1 MIHHVSETEPEG
13 LGAPEPLDLS
23 PVSEREREVLDAAI
37 EGLSARDIAQRLSL
51 SEATVRSHLST
62 VYAKLGVAGR
72 VELLARLNAT
82 APHREVAVASE
93 QAQHEEARAAHVP
106 PKHARRLLALGA
118 VALAVAT
125 AAIAFSMLRPDLPP
139 RSDLATASRLLAA
152 GQLSSLDLRG
162 ETLTLLETS
171 GDRLRVE
178 GVEFNQF
185 KPIIAE
191 AMAKSVGVR
200 VSSDGDSLG
209 TAVAMLATALL
220 PVLALIVA
228 VGLLLR
234 ALRRPPWL
242 RPASVEA
249 FNSRGV
255 VTRGPGGDQERELAK
270 RYGDLAKSFSAT
282 WHRTAGIYRGLEDEY
297 ERLGRF
303 EDEREAQDP

>member
-1 MIHHVSETEPEG
+1 MSETEPEG

-62 VYAKLGVAGR
+62 VYSKLGVAGR

-82 APHREVAVASE
+82 APHRELAVASE
-93 QAQHEEARAAHVP
+93 QAQHEESRAADVP

-118 VALAVAT
+118 VVLVVAT

-139 RSDLATASRLLAA
+139 RSDLATVSRLLAA

-191 AMAKSVGVR
+191 ALAKSVGVR

-234 ALRRPPWL
+234 ALRRPPSL
-242 RPASVEA
+242 RPAA
-249 FNSRGV
+249 
-255 VTRGPGGDQERELAK
+255 
-270 RYGDLAKSFSAT
+270 
-282 WHRTAGIYRGLEDEY
+282 
-297 ERLGRF
+297 
-303 EDEREAQDP
+303 